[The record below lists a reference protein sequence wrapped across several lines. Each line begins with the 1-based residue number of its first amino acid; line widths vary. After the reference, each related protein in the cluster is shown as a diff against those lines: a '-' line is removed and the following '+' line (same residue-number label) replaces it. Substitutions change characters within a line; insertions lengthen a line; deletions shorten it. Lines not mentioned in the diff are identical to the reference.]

1 MKRLLTINSLLI
13 FAVLVFGSFIISP
26 TSYLKTS
33 LKITVLD
40 GMGSYVEGATVTI
53 YADEDDF
60 KASKHPVQEPQLT
73 DEKGVVTFKDLKP
86 QTYFVDVKKDKMNN
100 YGAAQLTPELAENRV
115 NKVNIVIE

>member
-1 MKRLLTINSLLI
+1 MKRLLTINSLLLLAI
-13 FAVLVFGSFIISP
+13 IAFGSFTITS

-53 YADEDDF
+53 YANEDDF
-60 KASKHPVQEPQLT
+60 KASEHPVQEPQLT
-73 DEKGVVTFKDLKP
+73 NEKGVVTFKDLKP
-86 QTYFVDVKKDKMNN
+86 QAYFVDVKKDKMNN
-100 YGAAQLTPELAENRV
+100 YGAAQLTPELAENKV